1 MPKVLSLVFRD
12 SRPVLTMSI
21 SVQNSV
27 MVRPDEA
34 SKAISKWMNG
44 IEQVH
49 TYTNTYIITLLTNG
63 GETEGCPTDGAISVP
78 EQAQHTVLS
87 TMPTFSVT
95 GYVKDS
101 LGYKSIRFR
110 FLDCFRR
117 DRLGLWSFKIKDSI
131 HRGNVRAHRGDP
143 VRK

>member
-1 MPKVLSLVFRD
+1 VILGADF
-12 SRPVLTMSI
+12 PVLTMSI

-78 EQAQHTVLS
+78 EQALN
-87 TMPTFSVT
+87 
-95 GYVKDS
+95 
-101 LGYKSIRFR
+101 IRS
-110 FLDCFRR
+110 FLQCPHFPSQDT
-117 DRLGLWSFKIKDSI
+117 
-131 HRGNVRAHRGDP
+131 
-143 VRK
+143 